1 MSADRERHNVET
13 NLQPREHPWE
23 LAWREGRWK
32 EVTPPLPTVQDF
44 AAELKLANAR
54 LVLDLGSGA
63 GRHALYFAKMGFV
76 VAALDVSETAL
87 KTLESH
93 SKELDLHDMI
103 IIKHDML
110 MLPFRDDYF
119 DGMISTHVIHHGTM
133 SEISKTINEIFRV
146 IRKGGIGYIIA
157 LSEND
162 FKLGQGNR
170 LEQGTYVPTEGE
182 ERGIPHHLFT
192 KEGLMNSMRAFEILS
207 LKEDISQTEVGNRAH
222 FHIRFRK
229 PK

>member
-1 MSADRERHNVET
+1 MGTMAIDRPGNDLSATAIFSGV
-13 NLQPREHPWE
+13 L
-23 LAWREGRWK
+23 LWR
-32 EVTPPLPTVQDF
+32 VISSS
-44 AAELKLANAR
+44 A
-54 LVLDLGSGA
+54 
-63 GRHALYFAKMGFV
+63 
-76 VAALDVSETAL
+76 AALAAPRRFASALISETAL

-103 IIKHDML
+103 IIKHDMS
-110 MLPFRDDYF
+110 MLPFLDDYF

-157 LSEND
+157 FSEND

-192 KEGLMNSMRAFEILS
+192 KEELMNSMRAFEILS